1 MCHFVMSQLSNYMI
15 AMAYPLKKQ
24 GCGLDIATMSQE
36 IAIFT
41 DRFQDRFALE

>member
-1 MCHFVMSQLSNYMI
+1 
-15 AMAYPLKKQ
+15 MAYPLKKQ